1 MSIDSNLLYLER
13 VAVALNL
20 QIQEASEGQ
29 CFRRVSHSM
38 YAGLTGGLARVRVTG
53 LCWRPQRGGVRSVV
67 SCWVLSDSL

>member
-20 QIQEASEGQ
+20 QIREESEGQ

-38 YAGLTGGLARVRVTG
+38 YAGLTGGLARVRVTR
-53 LCWRPQRGGVRSVV
+53 LCWRPQRGAVTSVASRSVV
-67 SCWVLSDSL
+67 SDSL